1 MIDLRPDDA
10 INKQQAAYGDVAA
23 ASPESWS
30 HVTSSCRRI
39 LKDVCLHINRNPY
52 YRCSSVTIITLAPA
66 IHLYCLMAWIMMKT
80 GEISTKIT
88 KSALLTD
95 WL

>member
-30 HVTSSCRRI
+30 HITSSCRSI
-39 LKDVCLHINRNPY
+39 LKDVAD
-52 YRCSSVTIITLAPA
+52 TISPA
-66 IHLYCLMAWIMMKT
+66 
-80 GEISTKIT
+80 
-88 KSALLTD
+88 
-95 WL
+95 